1 MPVVPAGRDIVDVTG
16 DESFPASDPPG
27 WTVVTG
33 TGPPHRPA
41 PVVTRPPPRAVM
53 AIPHA
58 KSGDVIDVRPS
69 LTTGERRMRT
79 TTTCLFLDI
88 GGVLLTNGWDHH
100 ARRRAVVHFG
110 LDWDETERRHQLN
123 VAAYEEGRLSL
134 QDYYSRVVFDADR
147 AFTRV
152 QFWEFMVAQS
162 LPDTAMLDLFTR
174 LKARYGFKIA
184 VVSNEARELNA
195 FRIRTFQLDR
205 LVDCF
210 VSSCFVHVR
219 KPDPDI
225 FRMALDIT
233 QVAPG
238 QVIFVDNTPQFVRVA
253 EGLGIPSVLHTDY
266 QTTRAK
272 LASLGL
278 QSDEGGTH
286 ESG

>member
-1 MPVVPAGRDIVDVTG
+1 
-16 DESFPASDPPG
+16 
-27 WTVVTG
+27 
-33 TGPPHRPA
+33 
-41 PVVTRPPPRAVM
+41 
-53 AIPHA
+53 
-58 KSGDVIDVRPS
+58 
-69 LTTGERRMRT
+69 MRT

-100 ARRRAVVHFG
+100 ARRRAVAHFG
-110 LDWDETERRHQLN
+110 LDWDETERRHQSN
-123 VAAYEEGRLSL
+123 VTAYEEGRLTL
-134 QDYYSRVVFDADR
+134 TDYLNRVVFDVDR
-147 AFTRV
+147 AFTRD

-162 LPDTAMLDLFTR
+162 LPDTTMLDLFTR

-195 FRIRTFQLDR
+195 FRIRKFELGR
-205 LVDCF
+205 LADCF

-238 QVIFVDNTPQFVRVA
+238 QVIFVENTPQFVRVA
-253 EGLGIPSVLHTDY
+253 EGLGIRGVLHTDY

-278 QSDEGGTH
+278 QTDEGGTH

>member
-33 TGPPHRPA
+33 TGPPLRPA
-41 PVVTRPPPRAVM
+41 PVVTRPPPRAVV

-58 KSGDVIDVRPS
+58 ESGDVIDVRPS
-69 LTTGERRMRT
+69 LTTGERRLRT
-79 TTTCLFLDI
+79 TTTCLFLDV

-100 ARRRAVVHFG
+100 ARRRAVANFG
-110 LDWDETERRHQLN
+110 LDWDETQRRHQSS
-123 VAAYEEGRLSL
+123 VAAYEEGRLTL
-134 QDYYSRVVFDADR
+134 TDYLNRVVFDVNR
-147 AFTRV
+147 AFTRD
-152 QFWEFMVAQS
+152 QFWEFMIAQS
-162 LPDTAMLDLFTR
+162 TPDSAMLHLAAR

-195 FRIRTFQLDR
+195 YRIRKFELGR
-205 LVDCF
+205 LADCF
-210 VSSCFVHVR
+210 VSSCYVHVR

-225 FRMALDIT
+225 FRMALDISQT
-233 QVAPG
+233 TPDQV
-238 QVIFVDNTPQFVRVA
+238 VFIDNTPQFVQVA
-253 EGLGIPSVLHTDY
+253 EGLGIPSILHADY

-278 QSDEGGTH
+278 QTDEGDTH